1 MGTYGIRNY
10 ALPALLATAAAAL
23 TLVYVS
29 HGGPK
34 DAAAAAGTNGVY
46 VATHDI
52 AAGASGDDIMRAL
65 RLVHVP
71 SGAVVPGAVTSASE
85 LTGRIALTPI
95 YQGQQLTLRAFGG
108 LRQQGIA
115 GALAGR
121 FRAIQVAGDEN
132 QVLAGTLRN
141 GDHVDVVA
149 SLKTGSSQRP
159 YGRTVLRNVV
169 ILRAPAAPSSS
180 GSSQPFSAMLRLT
193 DAQAQTLFFVT
204 KNGDW
209 SLVLRPVVHAANSG
223 DFVDSFNSILGSGR

>member
-1 MGTYGIRNY
+1 MRTYGTRNI

-52 AAGASGDDIMRAL
+52 VAGASGDDIMRSL

-71 SGAVVPGAVTSASE
+71 SDTVVPGAMKSMGQLA
-85 LTGRIALTPI
+85 GRIALTPI
-95 YQGQQLTLRAFGG
+95 YQGQQVTLRALGAV
-108 LRQQGIA
+108 RQQGL
-115 GALAGR
+115 GGRLAGR
-121 FRAIQVAGDEN
+121 YRAIQIAGDQD

-149 SLKTGSSQRP
+149 SLK
-159 YGRTVLRNVV
+159 
-169 ILRAPAAPSSS
+169 S
-180 GSSQPFSAMLRLT
+180 GTNQ
-193 DAQAQTLFFVT
+193 
-204 KNGDW
+204 N
-209 SLVLRPVVHAANSG
+209 
-223 DFVDSFNSILGSGR
+223 

>member
-1 MGTYGIRNY
+1 MRTHAIRTY

-52 AAGASGDDIMRAL
+52 SAGASGDDVMRAL

-71 SGAVVPGAVTSASE
+71 SDAVVPGAVTDAT
-85 LTGRIALTPI
+85 LLGGRIVLTPI
-95 YQGQQLTLRAFGG
+95 YKGQQLTLRSFGG
-108 LRQQGIA
+108 IRQQGLA
-115 GALAGR
+115 GQLSGR
-121 FRAIQVAGDEN
+121 FRAIQIAGDPN
-132 QVLAGTLRN
+132 QVLAGTLRD

-149 SLKTGSSQRP
+149 SLKTPDSQRP
-159 YGRTVLRNVV
+159 FGRTVLRDITVV
-169 ILRAPAAPSSS
+169 HAPAAPTTTSS
-180 GSSQPFSAMLRLT
+180 GPVSTTLRVS

-209 SLVLRPVVHAANSG
+209 SLVLRPAVHSSNSG
-223 DFVDSFNSILGSGR
+223 DFVDSIASIMRAGK